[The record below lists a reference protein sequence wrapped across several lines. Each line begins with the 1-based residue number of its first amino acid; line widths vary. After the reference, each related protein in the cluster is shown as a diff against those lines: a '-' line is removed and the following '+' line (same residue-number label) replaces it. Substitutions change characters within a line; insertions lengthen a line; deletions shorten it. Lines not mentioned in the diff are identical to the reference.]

1 MKNINSKIILL
12 ISKNLNL
19 DPKFITEK
27 SSVNDF
33 SKWDSLTH
41 LRIMLDIEKQFK
53 KKISTS
59 KMNDLNTVSKI
70 INFLNK

>member
-27 SSVNDF
+27 SSMNDF
-33 SKWDSLTH
+33 SKWDSMAH
-41 LRIMLDIEKQFK
+41 FRIMLDIEKQFK

-59 KMNDLNTVSKI
+59 KMSELNTVSKI
-70 INFLNK
+70 IDFLNK